1 MNTSKETKKD
11 ANTNYQNHQD
21 HEDYILKDN
30 AKTKFGAGFIITVL
44 ILLLIA
50 VGVSIYYFEWL

>member
-30 AKTKFGAGFIITVL
+30 NKTKLGAGFIITVL